1 LVHILFDAA
10 IEDIV
15 TTLPIHADIR
25 RALLERQGE
34 LGLLLNAAEA
44 AESGESMPIRAACEA
59 LPVFTPDDLTMLG
72 LAAAVW

>member
-1 LVHILFDAA
+1 M
-10 IEDIV
+10 

-44 AESGESMPIRAACEA
+44 AESGELMVIRGACEA
-59 LPVFTPDDLTMLG
+59 LPVFTPNDLTMLE
-72 LAAAVW
+72 LAAAAQ